1 MGASL
6 SHCLLPGRQSLPSSR
21 GDRPVSTPARAKRR
35 NTHVWFAV
43 YTIVVLAV
51 FVLSILKQEWSI
63 AATALLIAVV
73 LAFGTR
79 WLWRRR

>member
-1 MGASL
+1 M
-6 SHCLLPGRQSLPSSR
+6 
-21 GDRPVSTPARAKRR
+21 STPTRAKRR
-35 NTHVWFAV
+35 HTHVWFAV
-43 YTIVVLAV
+43 YTIIVIAV
-51 FVLSILKQEWSI
+51 FVLSILRQQWSV